1 VSAVC
6 PAPTHLV
13 PVSPGSSRPAC
24 LSCLYCSGHDLR
36 PAYTGVRD
44 RLGFVPGEREFW
56 KCRGCGSL
64 VLVPLPRSQDL
75 AAFYPPVYTFGTDL
89 GGASR
94 FKRLL
99 TWLEYAAFFRPQY
112 RGQAGAVLAGIAK
125 APPPHRRLLDLGCG
139 RGMRLLEFRARGW
152 DVHGTDFA
160 PDAVRYLRECHGIPA
175 VCTDVAGV
183 ADHFPPESFDLVTAF
198 HLFEHLPD
206 VAGAFAACFALLK
219 PGGWLAVAAPLAD
232 TPGLRWFGRRWVSL
246 AEAPRHV
253 SIPSTRG
260 LLRAAGAAGF
270 CDGRVVADQLLNCAA
285 VYALSAVPA
294 ATTTATTGKGF
305 LGALWGRLRG
315 GVGLIA
321 GFLGRAVEATT
332 GAVPP
337 CGILLARKPTHG
349 GTP

>member
-1 VSAVC
+1 MSAVC
-6 PAPTHLV
+6 PAV
-13 PVSPGSSRPAC
+13 PPAPASQGLSRPV
-24 LSCLYCSGHDLR
+24 CLYCGGSDLR
-36 PAYTGVRD
+36 PAYSGVRD

-56 KCRGCGSL
+56 RCHACGSL

-99 TWLEYAAFFRPQY
+99 TRLEYAAFFRPQY

-125 APPPHRRLLDLGCG
+125 APPPRRRLLDLGCG

-260 LLRAAGAAGF
+260 LLRAGRASGF
-270 CDGRVVADQLLNCAA
+270 TDLAVVPDHLLNCAG
-285 VYALSAVPA
+285 VYALSALPNTN
-294 ATTTATTGKGF
+294 TTRTAGRGF
-305 LGALWGRLRG
+305 FGALAARLLG
-315 GVGLIA
+315 CMGLIA